1 MISTYEKLNNK
12 MIKYDINSEILDES
26 ITPDNSDNEE
36 EDKNNINQE
45 NEDLKKE
52 LIDKEEESKYIE
64 LNILDN
70 AKRKR
75 N

>member
-1 MISTYEKLNNK
+1 MKNTYEKLNNK

-36 EDKNNINQE
+36 EDKNNIKQE

-52 LIDKEEESKYIE
+52 LIDKNDSIYI
-64 LNILDN
+64 IID
-70 AKRKR
+70 
-75 N
+75 